1 VKVKITKD
9 NTKNLLANIEALASK
24 RVYVGIPGE
33 KANRSGPIN
42 NAQIGYIAENGS
54 PVNNI
59 PARPHLVPGVEAAMP
74 AIIKDMRLSAKSA
87 MKLPGAADARLE
99 RAGMTAMMSVRRKVV
114 SQEGFQALAPGTV
127 KARARKGFKGTKA
140 LIETGQYLNAINYV
154 VRDK

>member
-1 VKVKITKD
+1 MSVKIKKD
-9 NTKNLLANIEALASK
+9 NVKHLLANIEALAGK
-24 RVYVGIPGE
+24 RVYVGVPGE
-33 KANRSGPIN
+33 RSNRSGSIN

-74 AIIKDMRLSAKSA
+74 AIIKDMRLSAKAA

-99 RAGMTAMMSVRRKVV
+99 RAGMTAMMSVRKKIT
-114 SQEGFQALAPGTV
+114 SQEGFQALAPGSI

-154 VRDK
+154 VRPK

>member
-1 VKVKITKD
+1 MKVKITKD
-9 NTKNLLANIEALASK
+9 NTKNLLANIQALASK

-33 KANRSGPIN
+33 KSNRSGPIN

-59 PARPHLVPGVEAAMP
+59 PARPHLVPGVRDALP
-74 AIIKDMRLSAKSA
+74 AIEKALKVSAKAA

-99 RAGMTAMMSVRRKVV
+99 RAGMTAMMSVRKKIV
-114 SQEGFQALAPGTV
+114 SQEGFPALKEGTL